1 MGYAPPR
8 APVIMRSWRK
18 RNGLT
23 VREAAA
29 RIVVNGVAV
38 DHSSWHAWETGK
50 KTPRGRDL
58 VLELERVVGV
68 QPNDYYPRPDAG
80 EFTSAPVQPALL

>member
-1 MGYAPPR
+1 
-8 APVIMRSWRK
+8 MRSWRK

-29 RIVVNGVAV
+29 RIVINGAPV
-38 DHSSWHAWETGK
+38 DHSSWHAWETGRK
-50 KTPRGRDL
+50 IPRDRET

-68 QPNDYYPRPDAG
+68 QPNDYYPRPDAAEIMSG
-80 EFTSAPVQPALL
+80 PVQPALL

>member
-1 MGYAPPR
+1 
-8 APVIMRSWRK
+8 MRSWRK

-29 RIVVNGVAV
+29 RIVIEGKPV
-38 DHSSWHAWETGK
+38 DHTSWHAWETGK
-50 KTPRGRDL
+50 KIPRDPPT

-68 QPNDYYPRPDAG
+68 QPNDFYPRPDAG
-80 EFTSAPVQPALL
+80 ELVSGPLQPALL